1 MCFIARLVPAV
12 LVGLLFFGVGGQQK
26 AWAAPAPEPASR
38 ADVQV
43 DSFRGLADIFSRGMD
58 TLTHRLNQEGYSARV
73 YSTNQ
78 WPSAAQRIA
87 DQYSRGHKVIVVL
100 VGHSLG
106 GNAIFDAAYELDQRN
121 VPIELLVSFD
131 ATNPRPVPKN
141 VLHVVNFFQQN
152 GFGKQVTPGPDF
164 KGELT
169 NLDLTAE
176 TGLSHTTIDKSPRL
190 HAMVMRKIA
199 DVIEKDL
206 AKRIKASKKKPAKK
220 KIPPANAAA
229 Q

>member
-1 MCFIARLVPAV
+1 MFFVARLVAA
-12 LVGLLFFGVGGQQK
+12 LLAGWLLFGLEGQEGVQ
-26 AWAAPAPEPASR
+26 AAPGPEPASR
-38 ADVQV
+38 AEVQV
-43 DSFRGLADIFSRGMD
+43 DLFRGLADIFSRGMD
-58 TLTHRLNQEGYSARV
+58 TLTHRLNQEGCSARV

-78 WPSAAQRIA
+78 WPTAAQRIA
-87 DQYSRGHKVIVVL
+87 AQYSRDHKVIVVL

-121 VPIELLVSFD
+121 IPIELLVSFD

-141 VLHVVNFFQQN
+141 VIHVINFFQQN

-169 NLDLTAE
+169 NIDLTAE

-190 HAMVMRKIA
+190 HAMVMRKIT
-199 DVIEKDL
+199 DVVEKDL
-206 AKRIKASKKKPAKK
+206 AKKTKASKKKPAKK
-220 KIPPANAAA
+220 KIAPANAAA

>member
-1 MCFIARLVPAV
+1 MSFVTRLVAA
-12 LVGLLFFGVGGQQK
+12 LLAGSLLFGLEGQVK
-26 AWAAPAPEPASR
+26 VWAAPGPASASR
-38 ADVQV
+38 AEVQV
-43 DSFRGLADIFSRGMD
+43 DLFRGLADVFSRGMD

-78 WPSAAQRIA
+78 WPTAAQRIA
-87 DQYSRGHKVIVVL
+87 AQYSRGHKVIVVL

-106 GNAIFDAAYELDQRN
+106 GNAIVDAAYELDQRN
-121 VPIELLVSFD
+121 IPIELLVSFD

-141 VLHVVNFFQQN
+141 VIHVVNFFQQN

-169 NLDLTAE
+169 NIDLTAE

-190 HAMVMRKIA
+190 HAMVMRKITNA
-199 DVIEKDL
+199 VEKDL
-206 AKRIKASKKKPAKK
+206 AKRIKANKKKPAKK
-220 KIPPANAAA
+220 KIALVNAAA
-229 Q
+229 H